1 MKRSAGA
8 WPACLN
14 LHERGRRNMKAI
26 FAGALLVPALTLTAI
41 PADAKGCIKGAI
53 VGGIAGHYAHHHGLI
68 GAATGC
74 LVGRHMAKRHQQELR
89 EQQQHQQDHH
99 DQEQHDDG
107 PSPTTDQSH

>member
-1 MKRSAGA
+1 MKRRAGGG
-8 WPACLN
+8 PACLN
-14 LHERGRRNMKAI
+14 LREGGHRNMRAI
-26 FAGALLVPALTLTAI
+26 FTGALLVPALALTAI

-74 LVGRHMAKRHQQELR
+74 FVGRHMAKKHQQELR
-89 EQQQHQQDHH
+89 EQQQNQQDHH

-107 PSPTTDQSH
+107 QNPPTDQSH